1 MSHPASVYI
10 HPSAYADEGCRI
22 GENTKVWHFC
32 HVMPKAVIGKN
43 CSLGQN
49 VFVAN
54 NVVIGD
60 NAKIQNNVSLY
71 EGVICEEDVF
81 LGPSMVLTNVIN
93 PRSGVERKSEYKKT
107 FIKKGATI
115 GANATIVCG
124 ITLSEYCFIA
134 AGAVVNRDVPAFA
147 LIAGVPG
154 RQIGWMSRMGH
165 RLHFD
170 SNNRAVCAGSGETY
184 LLEGATV
191 RLHG

>member
-1 MSHPASVYI
+1 MSLPASVYI
-10 HPSAYADEGCRI
+10 HPSAYADEGCHI
-22 GENTKVWHFC
+22 GDNTKVWHFC
-32 HVMPKAVIGKN
+32 HIMPKAVIGKN

-93 PRSGVERKSEYKKT
+93 PRSGVERKSEYKRT
-107 FIKKGATI
+107 LIRKGVTI
-115 GANATIVCG
+115 GANATIICG
-124 ITLSEYCFIA
+124 ITLGEYCFIA
-134 AGAVVNRDVPAFA
+134 AGAVVNRDVPPFA
-147 LIAGVPG
+147 LIAGIPG
-154 RQIGWMSRMGH
+154 KQIGWMSQMGH

-170 SNNRAVCAGSGETY
+170 ANNVAVCSGSSEKY
-184 LLEGATV
+184 ILEGNSV
-191 RLHG
+191 RKS